1 MYYLELIERFWIF
14 NHTANVGSTAIAM
27 YLYLLKTAEENDG
40 YVFVL
45 SDVVVSN
52 DLGLTRKTVKSTKEK
67 LRDLGL
73 IEFQTKNGV
82 PCSYRLLLNYN
93 LQISK
98 IDKIMRSEVEKTPLF
113 KEAEGIGCLPQ
124 VTLQTFSPP
133 EIADTQNNNSSL
145 QYLLEKN
152 SNIPD
157 FDSFIAYAKTLE
169 MYESSLDPYIRERF
183 DSWAASG
190 WKNGS
195 GRSIS
200 NWRHSLKGIL
210 PFMKNTPQNDQF
222 SIESI
227 PNIKRPTSGKSEDH

>member
-1 MYYLELIERFWIF
+1 M
-14 NHTANVGSTAIAM
+14 
-27 YLYLLKTAEENDG
+27 KTAEENDG

-145 QYLLEKN
+145 QYLLEK
-152 SNIPD
+152 IPTYR
-157 FDSFIAYAKTLE
+157 ILTV
-169 MYESSLDPYIRERF
+169 SLHMPKR
-183 DSWAASG
+183 
-190 WKNGS
+190 WKC
-195 GRSIS
+195 
-200 NWRHSLKGIL
+200 
-210 PFMKNTPQNDQF
+210 MKVL
-222 SIESI
+222 
-227 PNIKRPTSGKSEDH
+227 